1 MDYNLNNNG
10 STVHHNNGVSLPA
23 DDTDIFDI
31 KKVVGNIVTNWYYFV
46 LGLLLMLVL
55 AFLYIRYSDPV
66 YQVNAGIMVEDQSGG
81 SSGSSS
87 LSASSGIF
95 QDLGGAFNMTST
107 VDNEEEILLTRSLMY
122 RVVKDL
128 QLNVNYY
135 RQESVRSVETFEKT
149 PYHVTLVAARDSL
162 TPFTLH
168 WKEINPTSY
177 TLSDSKGKKVL
188 TAKYGDTVRYNKC
201 VFYINRNKYI
211 KVNKDDEDKFFFQI
225 TSYDNA
231 TTAYQKNLVITIPD
245 DKANAIDLSV
255 TSKVP
260 SKGEFILNY
269 FIQRYLRSSLE
280 QRNQI
285 ADSTLNFINARLGI
299 VTSELGNVEKQIA
312 LYKGNNKIISPDV
325 QAQLMAS
332 TYDENYKQAT
342 QLELQLAIIN
352 NLKEYL
358 QDEKNNKRIVPSN
371 LVTSDPT
378 FSELVGKYNTLMIER
393 DRISLNYPDTNPL
406 LQNIDMQLSN
416 LRKDMINNLSSSQA
430 SITETKVHLQRND
443 RSLNSQIFSAP
454 NVEKGYLEL
463 AREQKI
469 KEALYLF
476 LVQRRE
482 EVAISRSSNMAK
494 ATVIDE
500 PKALADPISPNKAII
515 YIAAIILG
523 LFIPAII
530 LYMRSILN
538 TKVLSREDVVKKT
551 RVSVLAELGHRSIP
565 DLIVTDNASRSVL
578 AEQFRT
584 LRTNLQFVLRGK
596 DQNVIMITSS
606 MGSEGKS
613 FISLNLANVL
623 ALADKRVLLIDF
635 DLRKPKV
642 FKYLNLPDTDGI
654 TNYLISD
661 IEPEKVI
668 VPSGVH
674 QNFFVTNAGTIPPNP
689 TELLMNS
696 KMNDFI
702 AFAKKHFDYV
712 IIDSAPVGLVS
723 DAQILSKYADVSLYV
738 VRQRFTLKNQLY
750 IIQDMYENKKINNL
764 YILLNDVKSQSRY
777 GYGGGYSYGYGYGYG
792 NSNGYFENEGKK
804 KRKKLS
810 GILGK

>member
-1 MDYNLNNNG
+1 MEYNLNGNGAASNG
-10 STVHHNNGVSLPA
+10 SISHT
-23 DDTDIFDI
+23 DDADIFDI
-31 KKVVGNIVTNWYYFV
+31 KKVIGNIIANWYYFV
-46 LGLLLMLVL
+46 LGLVLMLVL
-55 AFLYIRYSDPV
+55 AFLYVRYTEPV

-95 QDLGGAFNMTST
+95 QDLGGAFSMAST
-107 VDNEEEILLTRSLMY
+107 VNNEEEILLTRSLMY

-128 QLNVNYY
+128 QLNVSYY
-135 RQESVRSVETFEKT
+135 KKEDIRTIETFEKT
-149 PYHVTLVAARDSL
+149 PYSVHLVAMRDSIA
-162 TPFTLH
+162 PFTLH
-168 WKEINPTSY
+168 WKEVNPTSY
-177 TLSDSKGKKVL
+177 ALFDSKDKQVVTG
-188 TAKYGDTVRYNKC
+188 TYGDTVHYNKF

-211 KVNKDDEDKFFFQI
+211 KIDKDNEDKFFFQI

-231 TTAYQKNLVITIPD
+231 TAAYQKNLVITVPD
-245 DKANAIDLSV
+245 DKANVIDLSM

-285 ADSTLNFINARLGI
+285 ADSTLSFINERLGI
-299 VTSELGNVEKQIA
+299 VTGELGNVEKQIA

-332 TYDENYKQAT
+332 TYDENFKLGN
-342 QLELQLAIIN
+342 QLELQLAIIK

-358 QDEKNNKRIVPSN
+358 QDERNNKRIVPSN

-378 FSELVGKYNTLMIER
+378 FTELVGKYNTLMIER
-393 DRISLNYPDTNPL
+393 DRVSLNYPDTNPL

-416 LRKDMINNLSSSQA
+416 LRRDMINNLSSSQA
-430 SITETKVHLQRND
+430 SITETKSHLQTND
-443 RSLNSQIFSAP
+443 RSLNSQIFTAP

-500 PKALADPISPNKAII
+500 PKALAEPVSPNKAIV
-515 YIAAIILG
+515 YIAALILG
-523 LFIPAII
+523 LFIPAMII
-530 LYMRSILN
+530 YIRSILN
-538 TKVLSREDVVKKT
+538 TRILSREDVTKKT
-551 RVSVLAELGHRSIP
+551 KVSVLAELGHRTSP
-565 DLIVTDNASRSVL
+565 DMIVTHNTSRALL

-606 MGSEGKS
+606 MGGEGKS
-613 FISLNLANVL
+613 FTSLNLANVL
-623 ALADKRVLLIDF
+623 SLADNRVLLIDF

-642 FKYLNLPDTDGI
+642 FKYLDLPEGAGI

-661 IEPEKVI
+661 IDVEKI
-668 VPSGVH
+668 IIPSGV
-674 QNFFVTNAGTIPPNP
+674 QENFFVVGAGTVPPNP
-689 TELLMNS
+689 TELLMNP
-696 KMNDFI
+696 KMNDFF
-702 AFAKKHFDYV
+702 AFVKKHFDYV

-723 DAQILSKYADVSLYV
+723 DAQILSKFADVCLYV

-750 IIQDMYENKKINNL
+750 IVQDMYENKKINNL
-764 YILLNDVKSQSRY
+764 YIILNDVKSQSRY

-792 NSNGYFENEGKK
+792 NSNGYFETEGKS

-810 GILGK
+810 GMLGK